1 MENGRKIGA
10 MLAALATFLLA
21 ASLLAPISANHL
33 PQQPKKLIQQNDE
46 GLWSRDFN
54 DCG

>member
-1 MENGRKIGA
+1 MKNGRKIGA

-21 ASLLAPISANHL
+21 ASLLAPISTNY
-33 PQQPKKLIQQNDE
+33 PTQQPKKLIQQNDE
-46 GLWSRDFN
+46 GLRSRDFN